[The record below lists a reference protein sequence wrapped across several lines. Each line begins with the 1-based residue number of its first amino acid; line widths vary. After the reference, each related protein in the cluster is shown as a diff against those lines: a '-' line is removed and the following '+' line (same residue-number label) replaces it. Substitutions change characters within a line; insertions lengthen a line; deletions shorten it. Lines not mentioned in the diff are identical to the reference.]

1 MSKSPRIPVSVR
13 EAKEQAA
20 DYFGFTAS
28 TFIQV
33 ENGKVFEIP
42 NPGLMDDD
50 QQERWEELRFEIES
64 CDREPDIELPE
75 RTVTDAEGNTT
86 TLPASTIPGEILTP
100 YRKNGELIKPP
111 YNVRLAIALFGEDG
125 YAEYKANGGIANQIA
140 LEWAKMN
147 REYQERVAADP
158 KSDDGRPTLEVVP
171 TRD

>member
-1 MSKSPRIPVSVR
+1 MSRVTKSVQ
-13 EAKEQAA
+13 EAKDQAA

-28 TFIQV
+28 TYIQV

-50 QQERWEELRFEIES
+50 QQARWEDLQFLLEQ
-64 CDREPDIELPE
+64 CDREEDYVIEQTVLEDGRVLPE
-75 RTVTDAEGNTT
+75 KR
-86 TLPASTIPGEILTP
+86 IPGEMLVP
-100 YRKNGELIKPP
+100 YRINGELLRPP

-147 REYQERVAADP
+147 REYQERLQSDT
-158 KSDDGRPTLEVVP
+158 KSDGRDPALESVP
-171 TRD
+171 TGDRV